1 MQNLK
6 LPHRIVLVN
15 YLSGSGK
22 PQKTPEELEK
32 WVSLAVIFETFM
44 LGKTGFENHQL
55 IIKNPEKTG
64 HSMIDDSVAFLKN
77 LDDAN
82 NPGSWLLDYVN
93 HSNAYNHVLEN
104 LKENNLLVSKMP
116 SFLGFRG
123 SEKIKPASDDIK
135 QIVKRYLSEI
145 SSNASRS
152 LRDELTIR
160 IVTTANLVRLDSSK
174 VVQRVSHENEPIA
187 FFDEAMEILK
197 KL

>member
-22 PQKTPEELEK
+22 PHTTPQELEK
-32 WVSLAVIFETFM
+32 WVSLAIIFETFM
-44 LGKTGFENHQL
+44 LGKTGFENNQL
-55 IIKNPEKTG
+55 FVKNPEKTG
-64 HSMIDDSVAFLKN
+64 HSMIDDSLAFLNN
-77 LDDAN
+77 LEDTS
-82 NPGSWLLDYVN
+82 NPENWLADFVN

-104 LKENNLLVSKMP
+104 LKENNLLISKKP
-116 SFLGFRG
+116 SFLGIKG
-123 SEKIKPASDDIK
+123 SEKTMPASDDIK

-145 SSNASRS
+145 SSTGSRS

-160 IVTTANLVRLDSSK
+160 FVNTARLVRLDSSK
-174 VVQRVSHENEPIA
+174 VVQKVDHENEPVA